1 MKKIFCVTFCVTTV
15 AAASMLSGCVSVEVT
30 QTQEIPL
37 NDHARLIMSVEG
49 AQTSGIVG
57 GASRPKEGEPFHR
70 ILRDSDGKVV
80 FAYDMDVSG
89 SPTGESYNFVLKPAG
104 TGPTFATSRKVTAA
118 LNGGVKVELM
128 EQPGTGR
135 QIVDVFRVVKQE
147 NEPESFGSHLMAL
160 HNRFFHWVHGQ

>member
-1 MKKIFCVTFCVTTV
+1 MKKIFCVTTV
-15 AAASMLSGCVSVEVT
+15 AAAGVLAGCGAVT
-30 QTQEIPL
+30 VTHVKSQSIAL
-37 NDHARLIMSVEG
+37 NDHASLLMFVEG

-57 GASRPKEGEPFHR
+57 GGSRPKEGEPFHR

-80 FAYDMDVSG
+80 FAYDLDVSS
-89 SPTGESYNFVLKPAG
+89 SPTGDTYSFVLKPAG
-104 TGPTFATSRKVTAA
+104 AGPTFATSRKITAA

-147 NEPESFGSHLMAL
+147 NEPESFGSHLIAL
-160 HNRFFHWVHGQ
+160 HNRFFRWVHGQ

>member
-1 MKKIFCVTFCVTTV
+1 MKKIFCVTTLASAAVLAGCGAV
-15 AAASMLSGCVSVEVT
+15 AVT
-30 QTQEIPL
+30 QTRGEAIPL
-37 NDHARLIMSVEG
+37 NDHASLVMTVEG

-80 FAYDMDVSG
+80 FAYDLDVSS
-89 SPTGESYNFVLKPAG
+89 SPTGDTYSFALKPAG

-118 LNGGVKVELM
+118 LYGGMRVELM

-135 QIVDVFRVVKQE
+135 QIVDVFRVVPQANSE
-147 NEPESFGSHLMAL
+147 QSFTSHLMAL
-160 HNRFFHWVHGQ
+160 HNRFFQWVHGQ

>member
-1 MKKIFCVTFCVTTV
+1 MKKRYLVTTTAAMGLLACCHSV
-15 AAASMLSGCVSVEVT
+15 AVT
-30 QTQEIPL
+30 QVRGQTIPL
-37 NDHARLIMSVEG
+37 NDHAILVMGVEG
-49 AQTSGIVG
+49 AQSSGITG

-80 FAYDMDVSG
+80 FAYDLDISR
-89 SPTGESYNFVLKPAG
+89 SPTGETYSFVLKPAG
-104 TGPTFATSRKVTAA
+104 AGPTFATSRKVTAA

-135 QIVDVFRVVKQE
+135 QIVDVFRVVQQE
-147 NEPESFGSHLMAL
+147 NEPESFTSHLMAL